1 MSLNEDELKLMNSN
15 NSKAKKP
22 RATRTQQQQRVN
34 EAAIESKNVINT
46 QITKNF
52 DKAASSLQG
61 LDAQLDRFER
71 KFAESAVQRVNET
84 PARIAM
90 HVADLLEVEGS
101 NDPLDWQFSFEAPD
115 LTSLPRGSYQ
125 SQLRSASSDA
135 PLLAS

>member
-1 MSLNEDELKLMNSN
+1 MSFNEDELKLMNN
-15 NSKAKKP
+15 GNGKAKKP
-22 RATRTQQQQRVN
+22 RATRSQQQQRVN
-34 EAAIESKNVINT
+34 EAAIESKSVIDR

-90 HVADLLEVEGS
+90 HVAELLEVEGS
-101 NDPLDWQFSFEAPD
+101 QDPLDWGFSFEAPD
-115 LTSLPRGSYQ
+115 LTSLPRGSSQ
-125 SQLRSASSDA
+125 SQLRSGSSPA
-135 PLLAS
+135 GLLAS